1 LALIYLVQ
9 LTKLNGKPFTLNA
22 LYIETIETMPDT
34 IITLTNGRKYVV
46 VETKEKVI
54 EIINDYYRTIQLLGV
69 MHQEE
74 KRNEE

>member
-1 LALIYLVQ
+1 MALIYLVQ

>member
-1 LALIYLVQ
+1 LVQ

-34 IITLTNGRKYVV
+34 IITLTNGHKYVV
-46 VETKEKVI
+46 VEKKEKVI

-74 KRNEE
+74 KRNEK

>member
-1 LALIYLVQ
+1 LVQ